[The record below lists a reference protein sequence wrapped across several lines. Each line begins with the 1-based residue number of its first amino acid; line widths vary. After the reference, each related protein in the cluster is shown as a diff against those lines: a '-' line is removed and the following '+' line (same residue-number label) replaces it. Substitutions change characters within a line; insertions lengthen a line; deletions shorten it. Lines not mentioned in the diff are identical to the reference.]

1 MIKWFL
7 DGLLPHI
14 SAAIK
19 KSCVG
24 YEDARLTD
32 LIRHAKHAENQITA
46 EKGRES
52 DKREKQAHAAH
63 LLLLKTFAKNMA
75 GKEQQRPARNWRG
88 PGFNRRGRDH
98 GRRGRGRQG

>member
-24 YEDARLTD
+24 YEDARLTE
-32 LIRHAKHAENQITA
+32 LIRCAKNAERQITA
-46 EKGRES
+46 EKERES

-63 LLLLKTFAKNMA
+63 LILVKTFANLAENKRQAHN
-75 GKEQQRPARNWRG
+75 RRG
-88 PGFNRRGRDH
+88 AGFNRRGRDH
-98 GRRGRGRQG
+98 GRGGRG